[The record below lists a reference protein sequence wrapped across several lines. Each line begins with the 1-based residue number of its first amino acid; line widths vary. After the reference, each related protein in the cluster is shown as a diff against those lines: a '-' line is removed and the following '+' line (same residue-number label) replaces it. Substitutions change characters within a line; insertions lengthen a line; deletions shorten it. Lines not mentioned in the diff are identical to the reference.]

1 MRVYAIMVKIKG
13 EMIAPMRKSKRE
25 RLVQSFQELALQKPI
40 SKITI
45 QIIVTD
51 LAQQADGHAI
61 QSRIFASEGFTKL
74 ADKYACKGIEPCDY
88 NTVGQIFY
96 SNGWQR
102 PKGLCENSW
111 KAMQE
116 YVMTLAHGGKN
127 FYDGWTKF
135 EDVAII
141 SCNDGFR
148 PVIYK
153 VEATDEEA
161 EVFEEE

>member
-1 MRVYAIMVKIKG
+1 MKKVKITVLATTFNK
-13 EMIAPMRKSKRE
+13 E
-25 RLVQSFQELALQKPI
+25 LV
-40 SKITI
+40 
-45 QIIVTD
+45 
-51 LAQQADGHAI
+51 AQ
-61 QSRIFASEGFTKL
+61 
-74 ADKYACKGIEPCDY
+74 YACAGIEPCDY
-88 NTVGQIFY
+88 NTVGQVFY

-102 PKGLCENSW
+102 PGGLCENSW

-116 YVMTLAHGGKN
+116 YVMTLAHGGRN

-153 VEATDEEA
+153 VEATAEEA
-161 EVFEEE
+161 DVFEEEGSPQIEGQLK